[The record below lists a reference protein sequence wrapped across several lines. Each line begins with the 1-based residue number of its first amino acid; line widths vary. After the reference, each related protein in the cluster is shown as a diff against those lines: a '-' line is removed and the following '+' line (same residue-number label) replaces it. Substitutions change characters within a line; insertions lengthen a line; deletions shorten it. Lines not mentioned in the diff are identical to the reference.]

1 MYTPENFKV
10 SDLQTMHTDME
21 QWNFATLI
29 TPDTEGELQVTHLP
43 LLLKR
48 DAGRLGTLAGH
59 MAKANAHWKAFNESR
74 KSLAIF
80 HGPHAYISPRWYSTD
95 VAVPTWNYVVVHAF
109 GMPRAQQGT
118 ETMEAHLRQLIH
130 YHEGMGPESWRPD
143 KLPQETYAALLKA
156 IVYFEMPIL
165 WIEGK
170 AKLGQNRSRPDI
182 MGLIRG
188 LQATDRAV
196 NHELAEITQIRAL
209 GTTE

>member
-1 MYTPENFKV
+1 
-10 SDLQTMHTDME
+10 
-21 QWNFATLI
+21 
-29 TPDTEGELQVTHLP
+29 
-43 LLLKR
+43 
-48 DAGRLGTLAGH
+48 
-59 MAKANAHWKAFNESR
+59 
-74 KSLAIF
+74 
-80 HGPHAYISPRWYSTD
+80 
-95 VAVPTWNYVVVHAF
+95 
-109 GMPRAQQGT
+109 
-118 ETMEAHLRQLIH
+118 MEAHLRQLIH